1 MYVLN
6 TPLVVSLALA
16 SVLAAT
22 AASPEQKVLFVSS
35 LQPLGTLHESLQREV
50 DAAIDRSL
58 DWLSEKQNGDGS
70 WSNGNFP
77 ALTALPLW
85 AFAQSR
91 HARKPEAENAAIQYI
106 LSCTQDNGSIYRN
119 IPGRKGGGLSN
130 YNTAICMTALHAT
143 RRADVRTTV
152 LKARSFVAGGQHF
165 GDDEYRGGFGYD
177 ASTKRM
183 YTDLLNT
190 YYASQAMRLT
200 AAAEEFRPKNEKRA
214 DIDWSETVKYVE
226 RMQNEPDSGPENAGG
241 FFYNPTDPKAGTL
254 TNPSGVMVFRSF
266 GSITYA
272 GLLTMVFADI
282 SSDDVRVR
290 STFEWA
296 ERNWTLDENPGM
308 GQQGLYFFYHVL
320 TRGLDA
326 TGKDLITQA
335 DGESL
340 NWKKAVAKKILSMQK
355 IDPDSGHGF
364 WVNEN
369 GRFWEHDPVL
379 ATAYC
384 LLALQA
390 L

>member
-6 TPLVVSLALA
+6 TPLALLLALA
-16 SVLAAT
+16 FVLAAT
-22 AASPEQKVLFVSS
+22 AASPEQTVSLVSS
-35 LQPLGTLHESLQREV
+35 LQPSGTLHESLQREV
-50 DAAIDRSL
+50 DAAVDRSL
-58 DWLSEKQNGDGS
+58 DWLSGKQKDDGS
-70 WSNGNFP
+70 WSNADFP

-91 HARKPEAENAAIQYI
+91 HARKSEVENAAIRYI
-106 LSCTQDNGSIYRN
+106 LSCAHDKGGIYRKV
-119 IPGRKGGGLSN
+119 PGRKGGGLSN

-143 RRADVRTTV
+143 GRADVRAAV
-152 LKARSFVAGGQHF
+152 LKARSFVAGGQYF
-165 GDDEYRGGFGYD
+165 GDDQYRGGFGYD
-177 ASTKRM
+177 ASTKRT

-200 AAAEEFRPKNEKRA
+200 AAVEEFRPKNEKRA
-214 DIDWSETVKYVE
+214 DIDWAETVKYVE
-226 RMQNEPDSGPENAGG
+226 RMQNKPDSGPENAGG
-241 FFYNPTDPKAGTL
+241 FFYNPTDPKAGTV
-254 TNPSGVMVFRSF
+254 TNASGDVVFRSF

-272 GLLTMVFADI
+272 GLLAMVFADI
-282 SSDDVRVR
+282 SSADVRVR

-320 TRGLDA
+320 TRGLGA
-326 TGKDLITQA
+326 AGKELITQA
-335 DGESL
+335 DGEQL
-340 NWKKAVAKKILSMQK
+340 NWKEAVAQKILSMQK
-355 IDPDSGHGF
+355 IDPDNGHGF

-369 GRFWEHDPVL
+369 GRFWENDPVL